1 MLTLDAPFHALWSRN
16 SLSAGGFSVD
26 DFAVDHANRAAICP
40 GGITVPSAA
49 PARRRSKR
57 LAAAARCALTCR
69 LSRDNSGEP
78 MQFTNRIIRPQQQVY
93 FHRGGIWVSEP
104 LHVRHM
110 RSRCGDSGQNGPS
123 GGLGVNRRRSLS
135 AAVFRRVI
143 HGTRLRLDLKFGSAF
158 TLLW

>member
-1 MLTLDAPFHALWSRN
+1 MFEQSVMLTLDAPFHALWSRN

-78 MQFTNRIIRPQQQVY
+78 MQFTNRIIRPPATSLLSSWRDLGFRAITRAPYAIEVWR
-93 FHRGGIWVSEP
+93 FRPERSFWWSRRKSTTLFVRGGLSQSDT
-104 LHVRHM
+104 RHT
-110 RSRCGDSGQNGPS
+110 SP
-123 GGLGVNRRRSLS
+123 
-135 AAVFRRVI
+135 
-143 HGTRLRLDLKFGSAF
+143 T
-158 TLLW
+158 